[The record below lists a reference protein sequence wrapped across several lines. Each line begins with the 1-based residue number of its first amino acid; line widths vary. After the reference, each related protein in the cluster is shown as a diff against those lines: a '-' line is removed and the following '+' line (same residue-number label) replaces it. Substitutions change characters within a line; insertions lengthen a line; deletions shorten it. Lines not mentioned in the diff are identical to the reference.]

1 MEHDVDRSAGTG
13 RRVPAEWRLPD
24 GLGLD
29 GLSLERVRRTR
40 AELVERGRW
49 GEADQ
54 VVREVIDLLAAGP
67 AGVRGPQLGGLV
79 YVPGGPSP
87 DDSQC
92 AKGDVAGVPE
102 EQRLAA
108 RAVQLANRGVD
119 RAGAVATARQL
130 LALPGGRETGAFWC
144 GVLVLAHADEL
155 DTAMDLSVRAM
166 RSPDVI
172 DFGEARGVV
181 ALLVARLMWLGG
193 DPGGAAKV
201 LGGSLRRDVCRQIRS
216 VAVAWL
222 VSALVDLGELSRAH
236 DLLLEH
242 GFSGTL
248 AGVQD
253 RAELFM
259 ARGALRFALGQYDR
273 ALEDFL
279 DCGRDLT
286 AWGVTNPAVAPWR
299 SRAAV
304 CANAVGRTD
313 LAQAL
318 VSKEMAAARRWG
330 SRRSVGLASH
340 AAALVAGGEPA
351 SLREVVAVLDG
362 TDAVGDSLHARYDLA
377 LALGTRELRG
387 EARKALEAV
396 RDTARRRG
404 YAMWSGRAEEVLARM
419 TALDRAGG
427 LTRQERKIGELA
439 RTGRS
444 NRQIAEE
451 QYLTV
456 RTVEFHLSRVYR
468 KLGLTGR
475 RDLKAILTPLS

>member
-1 MEHDVDRSAGTG
+1 M
-13 RRVPAEWRLPD
+13 PAERRLPD
-24 GLGLD
+24 NLGVD
-29 GLSLERVRRTR
+29 GLSLDQVRRTR
-40 AELVERGRW
+40 ARLVERGRW

-54 VVREVIDLLAAGP
+54 VVREVVDLLATGP
-67 AGVRGPQLGGLV
+67 DGVSGPQLGGLV

-87 DDSQC
+87 EDAQC
-92 AKGDVAGVPE
+92 ARVDVSAVPE

-108 RAVQLANRGVD
+108 RAAQLANRGVD
-119 RAGAVATARQL
+119 RAETIATAREL
-130 LALPGGRETGAFWC
+130 LALPGVRDPGAFWC
-144 GVLVLAHADEL
+144 AILALAYADEL
-155 DTAMDLSVRAM
+155 NTAMDHSLRAV

-172 DFGEARGVV
+172 GLGEARGVV
-181 ALLVARLMWLGG
+181 VLLVARLMWLGG

-201 LGGSLRRDVCRQIRS
+201 LAGALRRDVCRQIRS

-222 VSALVDLGELSRAH
+222 ASALVDVGEPNRAH

-242 GFSGTL
+242 GFGGAL
-248 AGVQD
+248 ADVQD

-259 ARGALRFALGQYDR
+259 ARGAVRFALGQYDR

-318 VSKEMAAARRWG
+318 VSKEMAAARRW
-330 SRRSVGLASH
+330 RSPRAVGLASH

-351 SLREVVAVLDG
+351 SLREVVTLLDG
-362 TDAVGDSLHARYDLA
+362 TCAVGDALHARYDLA
-377 LALGTRELRG
+377 QALGTRELHG
-387 EARKALEAV
+387 EARKTLEAV
-396 RDTARRRG
+396 RDTANRTG
-404 YAMWSGRAEEVLARM
+404 YALWSGRAEEALTRM
-419 TALDRAGG
+419 TVLDRAGG

-468 KLGLTGR
+468 KLGLAGR

>member
-1 MEHDVDRSAGTG
+1 MEHDVERSAGTG
-13 RRVPAEWRLPD
+13 RRVPAERRLPD
-24 GLGLD
+24 NLGLD
-29 GLSLERVRRTR
+29 GLSLEQVRRTR
-40 AELVERGRW
+40 ARLVERGRW

-87 DDSQC
+87 DDEEC
-92 AKGDVAGVPE
+92 ARAAVAGVPE

-108 RAVQLANRGVD
+108 RAVQLANRGAD
-119 RAGAVATARQL
+119 RAGTVAAATRL
-130 LALPGGRETGAFWC
+130 LALPGGREPGAFWC
-144 GVLVLAHADEL
+144 AVLALAYADEL
-155 DTAMDLSVRAM
+155 DTAMDHSLRAM

-172 DFGEARGVV
+172 GFGEARGVV

-193 DPGGAAKV
+193 DPGGAARV
-201 LGGSLRRDVCRQIRS
+201 LAGSLRRDVCQQIRS
-216 VAVAWL
+216 VAVAWW
-222 VSALVDLGELSRAH
+222 VSALVDLGELDRAH

-242 GFSGTL
+242 GFSGVLT
-248 AGVQD
+248 GVQD
-253 RAELFM
+253 RAELLM

-279 DCGRDLT
+279 ECGRDLT

-304 CANAVGRTD
+304 CAHAVGRTD

-318 VSKEMAAARRWG
+318 VSKEMAAARRWR
-330 SRRSVGLASH
+330 SPRSVAVASH

-351 SLREVVAVLDG
+351 SLREVVALLDG
-362 TDAVGDSLHARYDLA
+362 SGAVGDSLHARYDLA
-377 LALGTRELRG
+377 LALGTRELHG
-387 EARKALEAV
+387 EARKTLEAV
-396 RDTARRRG
+396 RDTARRTG
-404 YAMWSGRAEEVLARM
+404 YAMWSVRAEEALTTMA
-419 TALDRAGG
+419 ALDRARG

-468 KLGLTGR
+468 KLGLAGR
-475 RDLKAILTPLS
+475 RDLRAILTPLS